1 MDASSVSF
9 RPCLRGLLFLGLGAP
24 LLLSG
29 CLPSSQTSLP
39 PYPGRPPAPQAP
51 LLLPPDPPAP
61 VRQAMSPQEQA
72 DYQRQVLEPA
82 LATISGRIAAYEQR
96 LRDWQDLGGSRD
108 TLRLRPAE
116 IEQIVSCRNQVADL
130 QDAYK
135 NLQEQLLREQS
146 PAVSRELLFSSLQDF
161 KEKDIAYLEGE
172 CPRLYTSLNSQEGR
186 HAEDA
191 EEIQD
196 AADAGSRTQQEKIG
210 STVLRSE
217 RERGQDSPSAE
228 PAAAQELPDS
238 ASLRSKGMELL
249 RHGQEQEA
257 RGVFNE
263 LLAAAR
269 QAGDRKQ
276 ETAALQ
282 MLADLDFGRRDYSA
296 ARKKYGEL
304 RRLGVSGGKM
314 SRNLEALD
322 ASSSRRDELDAYSS
336 LLLGCLTYNP
346 DKDGFTVVQQAA
358 EFIRLFP
365 DSPLTDDAEDCAHD
379 IEQQA
384 EQWFSGL
391 LTETGRLEPAAALA
405 RLEQVPLD
413 ILPLDKQDIIR
424 EKKESFAPASEQETA
439 SAAAEIVQSGP
450 MPEQQTASPLQ
461 SVDPL
466 QETWDKGMAAMQ
478 AEEHDKAIALFSGL
492 RNTSFD
498 AKAEGKI
505 KEAGQQAAEVLR
517 KKAAALFQQANNAA
531 DPAAKKE
538 LLLSSRSLLE
548 DVLRKY
554 PQSGIEDKVKRNL
567 NSVAKELA
575 ASGGG
580 Q

>member
-1 MDASSVSF
+1 
-9 RPCLRGLLFLGLGAP
+9 
-24 LLLSG
+24 
-29 CLPSSQTSLP
+29 
-39 PYPGRPPAPQAP
+39 
-51 LLLPPDPPAP
+51 
-61 VRQAMSPQEQA
+61 MSPQERA

-96 LRDWQDLGGSRD
+96 LHDWQDLGGSRE
-108 TLRLRPAE
+108 TLRLSASE
-116 IEQIVSCRNQVADL
+116 VEQIVSCRNMVADL

-146 PAVSRELLFSSLQDF
+146 VEDSRELLFSSLQEF

-172 CPRLYTSLNSQEGR
+172 CPRLYSSLSSLNSRRPGAAEVPDENEG
-186 HAEDA
+186 
-191 EEIQD
+191 
-196 AADAGSRTQQEKIG
+196 AARRGQTELHSRRSETERSQPADDPSASQQQE
-210 STVLRSE
+210 
-217 RERGQDSPSAE
+217 P
-228 PAAAQELPDS
+228 PPDTGT
-238 ASLRSKGMELL
+238 LRSKGMELL
-249 RHGQEQEA
+249 RQGQEQEA
-257 RGVFNE
+257 RSMFNE

-269 QAGDRKQ
+269 QTANRKQ
-276 ETAALQ
+276 EIAALQ
-282 MLADLDFGRRDYSA
+282 MLAELDFGRRDYA
-296 ARKKYGEL
+296 VARKKYEEL
-304 RRLGVSGGKM
+304 RRLGVSDGKAA
-314 SRNLEALD
+314 RNLEALE
-322 ASSSRRDELDAYSS
+322 SPSSRRDELDAYSS

-365 DSPLTDDAEDCAHD
+365 DSPLVDDAEDCSQD

-384 EQWFSGL
+384 ERWFSGL
-391 LTETGRLEPAAALA
+391 LAAADRLESAAALA
-405 RLEQVPLD
+405 KLEQVPLD
-413 ILPLDKQDIIR
+413 ILPLDKQDILR
-424 EKKESFAPASEQETA
+424 EKKESLMPPPSEPEP
-439 SAAAEIVQSGP
+439 AAAAPSQSS
-450 MPEQQTASPLQ
+450 PEPAQQPQTASPLA
-461 SVDPL
+461 SLDPL

-478 AEEHDKAIALFSGL
+478 TDEHDKAITLFSEL
-492 RNTSFD
+492 RNTSFQ

-505 KEAGQQAAEVLR
+505 KEAEQQAAEVLR

-531 DPAAKKE
+531 DPALKKE

-548 DVLRKY
+548 EALRKY